1 MDLSHGLTP
10 YVLLYSLAMGLIS
23 FVSPCILPLIPSYVS
38 YITGIS
44 YDELVSR
51 ESRRKN
57 MSITLF
63 HSLVFVLGF
72 SLVFV
77 LLGATASLAGSVLTQ
92 HLDVIR
98 VVGGVLIIIMG
109 VFVMDV
115 VRIPFLQR
123 EAKLRLKTRPAG
135 YIGTFVVGMIFGA
148 GWTPCTGPFLG
159 SVLTLAMTG
168 ETLGSGMALL
178 TFYSLGL
185 GIPFIL
191 SAIAISAFLSSFNK
205 LKKHFKAIKVTS
217 GIILVIMGVLLLMD
231 KMTILIPR

>member
-10 YVLLYSLAMGLIS
+10 YVLLYSLVMGMIS

-57 MSITLF
+57 MNNTLF
-63 HSLVFVLGF
+63 HSLAFVAGF
-72 SLVFV
+72 SIIFV
-77 LLGATASLAGSVLTQ
+77 LLGATASFAGSMLSQ
-92 HLDVIR
+92 HLDTIR
-98 VVGGVLIIIMG
+98 IVGGVLIIIMG

-115 VRIPFLQR
+115 VNIPFLQR

-135 YIGTFVVGMIFGA
+135 YAGTLVVGMIFGA
-148 GWTPCTGPFLG
+148 GWTPCIGPFLA
-159 SVLTLAMTG
+159 SVLALAMAS
-168 ETLGSGMALL
+168 ETLGSGMSLL
-178 TFYSLGL
+178 MMYSLGL
-185 GIPFIL
+185 GIPFVL
-191 SAIAISAFLSSFNK
+191 SALAISAFLSSFSK
-205 LKKHFKAIKVTS
+205 LKKHFKAIKITS
-217 GIILVIMGVLLLMD
+217 GFILIIMGVLLLMD